1 MDSTFPLFPDNIPTH
16 PLLVIDYE
24 RIKAGDTE
32 EIKRLWTAG
41 TKLGFWYLKNHG
53 VDEQVDGMFDM
64 AAETM
69 ALPLEEK
76 MKYEQGDDGMS
87 FGYKAAGANVVDASG
102 KVDTVE
108 FLNVAKDDALAW
120 PAQARH
126 SYTST
131 VNVRMESTIV
141 PFVEKSLAV
150 NNTLLNVFN
159 DKLGLPKGTLLK
171 LHPREEY
178 SGSETRS
185 TFSPP
190 IVNRQ
195 VISAHTDYGS
205 LSFLHNRLGGL
216 QVFVP
221 GAETWQY
228 VKPIPGH
235 AICNLGDAMVIFSG
249 GILRS
254 NLHRVVNPPGEQAT
268 LYRYSLVYFMRPANS
283 VVLRALADES
293 PMIAAAVANATDPKK
308 FDPGVTSLEW
318 FTRRV
323 KNLRLKNRTGPETW
337 MASQGTEHT
346 DLTKIEVA

>member
-1 MDSTFPLFPDNIPTH
+1 MDSTFPPFPDNIPTH

-24 RIKAGDTE
+24 RIKASDAE
-32 EIKRLWTAG
+32 EIERLWTAG

-87 FGYKAAGANVVDASG
+87 FGYKAAGASVVDASG
-102 KVDTVE
+102 KVDTAE

-120 PAQARH
+120 PGQARR
-126 SYTST
+126 SYPST

-141 PFVEKSLAV
+141 PFVKKSLAV
-150 NNTLLNVFN
+150 NNTLLEVFN

-190 IVNRQ
+190 IIDRQ

-235 AICNLGDAMVIFSG
+235 AICNIGDTMVIFSG

-254 NLHRVVNPPGEQAT
+254 NLHRVVNPPGDQAT
-268 LYRYSLVYFMRPANS
+268 LYRYSLVYFMRPADL
-283 VVLRALADES
+283 VVFCALTDES
-293 PMIAAAVANATDPKK
+293 PMIAAAVANATDSKK

-323 KNLRLKNRTGPETW
+323 KNHRLKNRTGPETW
-337 MASQGTEHT
+337 LASRGTEHI
-346 DLTKIEVA
+346 DTKIEVT